1 MMRVKDRSGCRAIKI
16 KDRGSDNKAAVLC
29 FHRGF
34 FRREFFAEMIFN
46 EDFRMEFF
54 AEMFFTGA
62 FLPGALF
69 SVLGLHV

>member
-1 MMRVKDRSGCRAIKI
+1 
-16 KDRGSDNKAAVLC
+16 
-29 FHRGF
+29 
-34 FRREFFAEMIFN
+34 MIFN

-54 AEMFFTGA
+54 AEMIFNEAFRRGFFTEMFFTGA